1 MPLAAI
7 EGYTGHAMTI
17 LIYQVDAFTMGPF
30 SGNPAAVCPLDAWL
44 DDDTMQ
50 NIAAENNL
58 AETAFIVEREDGY
71 DLRWF
76 TPTVEVDLC
85 GHATL
90 ASGFVVLNH
99 LRPELSSV
107 SFETVSGKLTVTRDG
122 ERLSMD
128 FPARMP
134 TPVAVSEALTDAL
147 GKAPSEVHLSRDVL
161 AVYDDEA
168 SIRALSPDQSKLLA
182 LDEGFG
188 VIVTAEG
195 DTADF
200 VSRFF
205 VPKGGIYEDPVT
217 GSAHCT
223 LVPFWA
229 ERLGYPK
236 LIAHQVSARGG
247 ELHCEHKG
255 DRVIMS
261 GYCTLFLT
269 GRIHGILDANLN

>member
-1 MPLAAI
+1 
-7 EGYTGHAMTI
+7 MTI
-17 LIYQVDAFTMGPF
+17 PIYQVDAFTLGPF
-30 SGNPAAVCPLDAWL
+30 SGNPAAVCPLDSWL

-58 AETAFIVEREDGY
+58 AETAFIVMREGGY

-90 ASGFVVLNH
+90 AAGNVVLNH
-99 LRPELSSV
+99 LQPDLNSV
-107 SFETVSGKLTVTRDG
+107 SFETISGELIVSRDG
-122 ERLSMD
+122 DRLSMD
-128 FPARMP
+128 FPARPP
-134 TPVAVSEALTDAL
+134 TRAAVSEALCDAL
-147 GKAPSEVHLSRDVL
+147 GKAPSEVHMSRDVL
-161 AVYDDEA
+161 AVYDDEQ
-168 SIRALSPDQSKLLA
+168 SVRDLSPDQAKLLA
-182 LDEGFG
+182 LEEGFG
-188 VIVTAEG
+188 VIVTAKG
-195 DTADF
+195 KSVDF

-229 ERLGYPK
+229 ERLGWSE
-236 LIAHQVSARGG
+236 LIAHQVSPRGG
-247 ELHCEHKG
+247 ELRCELRG

-261 GYCTLFLT
+261 GQCVLFLT
-269 GRIHGILDANLN
+269 GSIHL

>member
-1 MPLAAI
+1 
-7 EGYTGHAMTI
+7 MTI
-17 LIYQVDAFTMGPF
+17 PIYQVDAFTLGPF
-30 SGNPAAVCPLDAWL
+30 TGNPAAVCPLDHWI

-50 NIAAENNL
+50 RIAAENNL
-58 AETAFIVEREDGY
+58 AETAFIVAREGGY

-90 ASGFVVLNH
+90 AAGYVVLNH
-99 LRPELSSV
+99 LRVDLNSVAFETISGQLVVSREGDRLVMDFPSRPPKPSSV
-107 SFETVSGKLTVTRDG
+107 SKE
-122 ERLSMD
+122 LS
-128 FPARMP
+128 
-134 TPVAVSEALTDAL
+134 DAL
-147 GKAPSEVHLSRDVL
+147 GKRPSEVHLSRDLLV
-161 AVYDDEA
+161 VYDSEEVV
-168 SIRALSPDQSKLLA
+168 RNLSPDQAKLLA

-188 VIVTAEG
+188 VIVTAKG
-195 DTADF
+195 KTVDF

-205 VPKGGIYEDPVT
+205 VPKGGIAEDPVT

-229 ERLGYPK
+229 ERLGWSE

-247 ELHCEHKG
+247 ELHCELRD

-261 GYCTLFLT
+261 GHCVLFLT
-269 GRIHGILDANLN
+269 GSIHL

>member
-1 MPLAAI
+1 MRRAAV
-7 EGYTGHAMTI
+7 EVYNGQAMTI
-17 LIYQVDAFTMGPF
+17 PIYQVDAFTLGPF

-44 DDDTMQ
+44 DDDSMQ

-58 AETAFIVEREDGY
+58 AETAFIVWREDGY

-90 ASGFVVLNH
+90 AAGFVVLNH
-99 LRPELSSV
+99 LQPDLNSV
-107 SFETVSGKLTVTRDG
+107 SFETVSGQLLVTRDG

-128 FPARMP
+128 FPARAP
-134 TPVAVSEALTDAL
+134 APAAVSDALTEAL
-147 GKAPSEVHLSRDVL
+147 GQVPSEVHMSRDVL

-168 SIRALSPDQSKLLA
+168 SVRALAPDMAKLAA
-182 LDEGFG
+182 LEEGFG

-195 DTADF
+195 ASVDF

-205 VPKGGIYEDPVT
+205 VPKGGIDEDPVT

-229 ERLGYPK
+229 ERLGRSS

-247 ELHCEHKG
+247 ELLCEHKG

-269 GRIHGILDANLN
+269 GTLHL

>member
-1 MPLAAI
+1 MNIP
-7 EGYTGHAMTI
+7 
-17 LIYQVDAFTMGPF
+17 IYQVDAFTMGPF

-58 AETAFIVEREDGY
+58 AETAFIVAGEEGY

-76 TPTVEVDLC
+76 TPALEVDLC

-90 ASGFVVLNH
+90 AAGYVVLNH
-99 LRPELSSV
+99 LQPDLDSV
-107 SFETVSGKLTVTRDG
+107 SFETLSGRLTVTRDG
-122 ERLSMD
+122 DRLSMD
-128 FPARMP
+128 LPARAP
-134 TPVAVSEALTDAL
+134 TPATVTEALSDAL
-147 GKAPSEVHLSRDVL
+147 GQAPSEVHLSRDIL

-168 SIRALSPDQSKLLA
+168 SVRGLSPDQAKLLV

-188 VIVTAEG
+188 VIVTAHG
-195 DTADF
+195 DNGDEADF

-205 VPKGGIYEDPVT
+205 VPKGGIAEDPVT

-229 ERLGYPK
+229 ERLGRSK
-236 LIAHQVSARGG
+236 LVAHQVSQRGG
-247 ELHCEHKG
+247 ELHCEHRG
-255 DRVIMS
+255 NRVIMS
-261 GYCTLFLT
+261 GECKLFLT
-269 GRIHGILDANLN
+269 GSIHLS

>member
-1 MPLAAI
+1 
-7 EGYTGHAMTI
+7 MTI
-17 LIYQVDAFTMGPF
+17 PIYQIDAFTLGPF

-44 DDDTMQ
+44 PDASMQ

-58 AETAFIVEREDGY
+58 AETAFIVAREEGY

-90 ASGFVVLNH
+90 AAAYVVLNH
-99 LRPELSSV
+99 LQPDQNSA
-107 SFETVSGKLTVTRDG
+107 SFETMSGKLVVKRDG
-122 ERLSMD
+122 DRLSMD
-128 FPARMP
+128 FPARAP
-134 TPVAVSEALTDAL
+134 TPIPTSEALSDAL
-147 GKAPSEVHLSRDVL
+147 GLPPSEVHLSRDVL

-168 SIRALSPDQSKLLA
+168 TIRALSPDQAKLLA

-188 VIVTAEG
+188 VIVTAKG
-195 DTADF
+195 DTVDF

-205 VPKGGIYEDPVT
+205 APKGGIAEDPVT

-229 ERLGYPK
+229 ERLSRSK
-236 LIAHQVSARGG
+236 MLAHQVSPRGG
-247 ELHCEHKG
+247 ELNCEHRS

-261 GYCTLFLT
+261 GHCVLFLT
-269 GRIHGILDANLN
+269 GNIHL